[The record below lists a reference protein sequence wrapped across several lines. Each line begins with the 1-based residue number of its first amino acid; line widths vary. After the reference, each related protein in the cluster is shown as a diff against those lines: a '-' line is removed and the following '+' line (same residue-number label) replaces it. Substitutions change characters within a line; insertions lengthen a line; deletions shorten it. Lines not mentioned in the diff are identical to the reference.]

1 MHTQEIVGYKLS
13 PQQKH
18 IWQINAKDEDFAC
31 LFQCELKI
39 HGPLDQEK
47 LRLAV
52 RAAVLRHEILRT
64 GFVHLPGMNV
74 PLQVVENEPQFE
86 WTVCNLNY
94 LDEKEAA
101 HARSN
106 AIEVASQRTI
116 DYEKGPML
124 EAWLL
129 KESGDEQTLLLT
141 LPAMCAD
148 RVSMLNLAGDI
159 SRFYAS
165 DNPDLPQEPMQYAD
179 LAHWLNELL
188 ESEEP
193 SPGKQYWKKYLK
205 SGAETH
211 TERKAAELPHRAEC
225 VEIEWTE
232 SCSRELAGFAHD
244 AGVSEQSVL
253 LACWQ
258 VLLGRMSRTEQVKVM
273 LCLPGRSYEGTEGA
287 IGPLERFA
295 PFVTEIGQTQA
306 FRDLLRQV
314 ENALKESHE
323 WQEYYS
329 PETERR
335 AVESRQEYAFSYEEQ
350 PLDWTI
356 GGLKWRI
363 LGNAGCAERTKGN
376 LRCIRQGNAL
386 KAGLSFDSAAL
397 SHSAA
402 RRLLQQFSTL
412 VQRAIATQQD
422 TLVEELD
429 LVSPEEQRYL
439 LEHFNA
445 TAADYD
451 LDRTVLSIFEQQC
464 KRAPGSVALISG
476 DDEVTY
482 SVLNQRADE
491 LASRLRAHGAQ
502 QEQVIGVCLDRGT
515 NLIIS
520 LLAIWKSG
528 AAYLPLDIDHPEE
541 RTAYLLKS
549 SKVQLIVTQREHAGK
564 LQAHSCALIVVDS
577 DQLDATPVTQNNL
590 PVEIASRNLA
600 YVIYTSGSTGE
611 PKGVMVEHR
620 SLLNHMLW
628 VIGSF
633 GLGERERVLFKTNIS
648 FDASI
653 WEWLFPLMQGGTLVI
668 AEKGM
673 QSDSRYLVQQ
683 LRQHRITTLQV
694 VPTMLRVLVEE
705 EGFSSCDDLQR
716 VFAGGEALPS
726 ELVERYKARTG
737 KELINLYGPTEA
749 TIDATGCVMSPG
761 QNGVIGRPVA
771 NTQVFVMNRHLRLT
785 AIGEPGELCIA
796 GAALARGYFSRPAET
811 ALKYVPNPHGSGE
824 LLYRTGDQ
832 ARWREDG
839 VLEFLGRV
847 DDQVKVRGYRIELGE
862 VERAIAGQEKVE
874 QAAVVVKE
882 RVGGERQLVAYVEL
896 ESGSG
901 GEEMARVRA
910 GVRERLP
917 EYMCP
922 GVYVKLEKLPRSS
935 SGKIDRRALAEMEWV
950 EEGEGGYVGPGN
962 EVEERLAGI
971 WAGVLGRKRV
981 GVRENFFELG
991 GDSIVGIQIV
1001 ARARQM
1007 GIEVTP
1013 KQLFQHQTIAELA
1026 AVAEVAEAWGGGR
1039 RGEEAEQ
1046 GEVKGEAPLTPIQR
1060 WFFQQETDNVNYC
1073 NQAFLFVVGEE
1084 IRGEWVEEGL
1094 KKLVEQHDQLRARFK
1109 REGGEWKQWYAGT
1122 GESVVEVRRID
1133 LSGEKAE
1140 EREARLRAVIEEEQ
1154 RGLDIERGPL
1164 LRAAWIELG
1173 QERGRRLLVVVHH
1186 LGVDGVSWRIMLE
1199 DMESWYRQRAEGR
1212 EGSLGLKTTSYKRW
1226 GEELE
1231 RYGKSEELEREREY
1245 WEREEGREVEAL
1257 PVDWGEGRNL
1267 AGDEKRV
1274 QRVLGEKATRELL
1287 GEAGRAYHTQV
1298 MELLVSAL
1306 AGGLQR
1312 WRGQK
1317 RVRVEME
1324 GHGRE
1329 EFVKGVDVTRTVG
1342 WFTSVY
1348 PVVVEWREGEGTGE
1362 RVKRVKEEMRRIPQ
1376 KGMGYGVLQYVGE
1389 GIRKNKESEL
1399 LVNYLG
1405 QMDGSMGEGAMLRA
1419 APEGSGRSVS
1429 EGMQRS
1435 SKVELNAVVLGG
1447 QLHMIWGYSGKQYRE
1462 ETIVEL
1468 AEAYEQS
1475 LLEVIEHCLSPE
1487 AGGFTPADF
1496 TEAGLEQ
1503 HELEYLLEKID
1514 QIG

>member
-1 MHTQEIVGYKLS
+1 
-13 PQQKH
+13 
-18 IWQINAKDEDFAC
+18 
-31 LFQCELKI
+31 
-39 HGPLDQEK
+39 
-47 LRLAV
+47 
-52 RAAVLRHEILRT
+52 
-64 GFVHLPGMNV
+64 
-74 PLQVVENEPQFE
+74 
-86 WTVCNLNY
+86 
-94 LDEKEAA
+94 
-101 HARSN
+101 
-106 AIEVASQRTI
+106 
-116 DYEKGPML
+116 
-124 EAWLL
+124 
-129 KESGDEQTLLLT
+129 
-141 LPAMCAD
+141 
-148 RVSMLNLAGDI
+148 
-159 SRFYAS
+159 
-165 DNPDLPQEPMQYAD
+165 
-179 LAHWLNELL
+179 
-188 ESEEP
+188 
-193 SPGKQYWKKYLK
+193 
-205 SGAETH
+205 
-211 TERKAAELPHRAEC
+211 
-225 VEIEWTE
+225 
-232 SCSRELAGFAHD
+232 
-244 AGVSEQSVL
+244 
-253 LACWQ
+253 
-258 VLLGRMSRTEQVKVM
+258 
-273 LCLPGRSYEGTEGA
+273 
-287 IGPLERFA
+287 
-295 PFVTEIGQTQA
+295 
-306 FRDLLRQV
+306 
-314 ENALKESHE
+314 
-323 WQEYYS
+323 
-329 PETERR
+329 
-335 AVESRQEYAFSYEEQ
+335 
-350 PLDWTI
+350 
-356 GGLKWRI
+356 
-363 LGNAGCAERTKGN
+363 
-376 LRCIRQGNAL
+376 
-386 KAGLSFDSAAL
+386 
-397 SHSAA
+397 
-402 RRLLQQFSTL
+402 
-412 VQRAIATQQD
+412 
-422 TLVEELD
+422 
-429 LVSPEEQRYL
+429 
-439 LEHFNA
+439 
-445 TAADYD
+445 
-451 LDRTVLSIFEQQC
+451 
-464 KRAPGSVALISG
+464 
-476 DDEVTY
+476 
-482 SVLNQRADE
+482 
-491 LASRLRAHGAQ
+491 
-502 QEQVIGVCLDRGT
+502 
-515 NLIIS
+515 
-520 LLAIWKSG
+520 
-528 AAYLPLDIDHPEE
+528 
-541 RTAYLLKS
+541 
-549 SKVQLIVTQREHAGK
+549 
-564 LQAHSCALIVVDS
+564 
-577 DQLDATPVTQNNL
+577 
-590 PVEIASRNLA
+590 
-600 YVIYTSGSTGE
+600 
-611 PKGVMVEHR
+611 
-620 SLLNHMLW
+620 
-628 VIGSF
+628 
-633 GLGERERVLFKTNIS
+633 
-648 FDASI
+648 
-653 WEWLFPLMQGGTLVI
+653 
-668 AEKGM
+668 
-673 QSDSRYLVQQ
+673 
-683 LRQHRITTLQV
+683 
-694 VPTMLRVLVEE
+694 
-705 EGFSSCDDLQR
+705 
-716 VFAGGEALPS
+716 
-726 ELVERYKARTG
+726 
-737 KELINLYGPTEA
+737 
-749 TIDATGCVMSPG
+749 
-761 QNGVIGRPVA
+761 
-771 NTQVFVMNRHLRLT
+771 
-785 AIGEPGELCIA
+785 
-796 GAALARGYFSRPAET
+796 
-811 ALKYVPNPHGSGE
+811 
-824 LLYRTGDQ
+824 
-832 ARWREDG
+832 
-839 VLEFLGRV
+839 V

-862 VERAIAGQEKVE
+862 VERAVAGQEKVE

-901 GEEMARVRA
+901 GEEIARVRA

-1122 GESVVEVRRID
+1122 GESEVEVRRID

-1173 QERGRRLLVVVHH
+1173 PERGRRLLVVVHH

-1212 EGSLGLKTTSYKRW
+1212 EGNLGLKTTSYKRW

-1317 RVRVEME
+1317 RVRVELE

-1376 KGMGYGVLQYVGE
+1376 KGMGYGVLKYVGE

-1429 EGMQRS
+1429 EGMRRS